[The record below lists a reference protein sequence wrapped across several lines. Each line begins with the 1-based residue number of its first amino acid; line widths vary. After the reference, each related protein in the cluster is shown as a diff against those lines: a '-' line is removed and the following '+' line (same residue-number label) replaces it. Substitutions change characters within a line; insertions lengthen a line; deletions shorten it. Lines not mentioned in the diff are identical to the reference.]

1 MFFSVLSCSCTS
13 IGLAHPDGNI
23 SVEVAKA
30 DHSQAKTRRDS
41 VINNGTAERPG
52 STGLKVK
59 LIVQSAGTADPL
71 PVWLER
77 VELSAGSQE
86 LEFFRS
92 NPLRYHSI
100 TITAWE
106 PGNEAAMELLVQ
118 RVMRP
123 DGTIGYHIPSA
134 DVFSPFFGAALVA
147 AMRKGRA
154 RAGKEHD

>member
-13 IGLAHPDGNI
+13 IGLAYSDGNI

-30 DHSQAKTRRDS
+30 NPSQAGTRRDS
-41 VINNGTAERPG
+41 VLYDGAAERPG
-52 STGLKVK
+52 STGLMEK
-59 LIVQSAGTADPL
+59 LIVQSAGAVNPL

-77 VELSAGSQE
+77 VELLVGSHE
-86 LEFFRS
+86 LGLFRS

-100 TITAWE
+100 TITARE
-106 PGNEAAMELLVQ
+106 SGDEAVTELLVQ

-154 RAGKEHD
+154 RAGKGHG